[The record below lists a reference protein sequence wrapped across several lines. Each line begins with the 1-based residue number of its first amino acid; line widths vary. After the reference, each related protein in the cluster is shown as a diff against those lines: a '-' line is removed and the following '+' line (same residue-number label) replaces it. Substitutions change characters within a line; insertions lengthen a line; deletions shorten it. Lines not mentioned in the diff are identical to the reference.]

1 VANTKIFRVSIVSG
15 LVAIVGILL
24 AISVSSSDTSQTQAN
39 ASNVE
44 QVRPSPGG
52 ILRPQSEVSFDL
64 TDGYIGRLYIDSE
77 IVPEDQLEIVL
88 SLGQFTFRPGKGQI
102 IEIFEAGPHTAQ
114 IFYWEADKPEPAQPE
129 TYSWDFKV
137 TS

>member
-1 VANTKIFRVSIVSG
+1 MNNKLLRVSIVSG
-15 LVAIVGILL
+15 LIAIVGILL
-24 AISVSSSDTSQTQAN
+24 AISVSSSDTSETAVN

-64 TDGYIGRLYIDSE
+64 TDGYTGRLLINGE
-77 IVPEDQLEIVL
+77 VVPDDQLEKVL

-102 IEIFEAGPHTAQ
+102 I
-114 IFYWEADKPEPAQPE
+114 FYWEDDKPEPAQPQ
-129 TYSWDFKV
+129 TYSWDFRV

>member
-1 VANTKIFRVSIVSG
+1 MNSKIFRVGIVSG
-15 LVAIVGILL
+15 LVAIAAILL
-24 AISVSSSDTSQTQAN
+24 AVSVSSSDTSQTQAN

-44 QVRPSPGG
+44 RVVPPPGG

-64 TDGYIGRLYIDSE
+64 TDGYTGRLLINGE
-77 IVPEDQLEIVL
+77 VIPQDQLEIVL

-102 IEIFEAGPHTAQ
+102 FEQFEAGPNSAQ
-114 IFYWEADKPEPAQPE
+114 IFYWEADKPEPPQPD
-129 TYSWDFKV
+129 TYSWDFRV

>member
-1 VANTKIFRVSIVSG
+1 MNTRIFRVSIVAG
-15 LVAIVGILL
+15 LLAVVAILL
-24 AISVSSSDTSQTQAN
+24 AISVSSSDTSQPVTR

-64 TDGYIGRLYIDSE
+64 TDGYTGRLYIDGE

-88 SLGQFTFRPGKGQI
+88 SLGQFTFRPGEGQI
-102 IEIFEAGPHTAQ
+102 IEIFEAGPHTAK
-114 IFYWEADKPEPAQPE
+114 IFYWEADKPEPPE
-129 TYSWDFKV
+129 PQNYSWDFKV

>member
-1 VANTKIFRVSIVSG
+1 MSG
-15 LVAIVGILL
+15 LIAIVGILL
-24 AISVSSSDTSQTQAN
+24 AISVSSSDTSETAVN

-64 TDGYIGRLYIDSE
+64 TDGYTGRLLINGE
-77 IVPEDQLEIVL
+77 VVPDDQLEKVL

-102 IEIFEAGPHTAQ
+102 IEKFEAGPNTAQ
-114 IFYWEADKPEPAQPE
+114 IFYWEDDKPEPAQPQ
-129 TYSWDFKV
+129 TYSWDFRV

>member
-1 VANTKIFRVSIVSG
+1 MNTKIFRVAIVSG
-15 LVAIVGILL
+15 LIAVVGILL
-24 AISVSSSDTSQTQAN
+24 AVSVSSSDTSQPQAN

-44 QVRPSPGG
+44 KVSPAPGG

-64 TDGYIGRLYIDSE
+64 TDGYTGRLYIDSE

-102 IEIFEAGPHTAQ
+102 VEQFDAGSHSAQ
-114 IFYWEADKPEPAQPE
+114 IFYWEADKPEPAQPQ